1 MGGELGT
8 CTVLASARDPVLG
21 EALSTRMPL
30 AQLGFC
36 HMASRLPCS
45 ASQSATPPAAHA
57 VMMTCTARLACSH
70 SVRPYQGRH
79 GQLPGLST
87 MHHKVL
93 LTRRACTTTSEI
105 TSCSVLLSHLHEVLS
120 ACRAYLRLVLLAE
133 GAGVVIVLQP
143 HAQAAPCTDCFV
155 IAAAY
160 SHNLHATHKLRLTL
174 VMRQKQ

>member
-21 EALSTRMPL
+21 EALSTRTPL

-57 VMMTCTARLACSH
+57 VMMTCTARRACSH
-70 SVRPYQGRH
+70 SVCPYQGRQ

-93 LTRRACTTTSEI
+93 QHAELARLRARGLPAQ
-105 TSCSVLLSHLHEVLS
+105 CSLVIYMKSFLHV
-120 ACRAYLRLVLLAE
+120 
-133 GAGVVIVLQP
+133 GP
-143 HAQAAPCTDCFV
+143 T
-155 IAAAY
+155 
-160 SHNLHATHKLRLTL
+160 
-174 VMRQKQ
+174 

>member
-8 CTVLASARDPVLG
+8 CTALTSARDPVLG
-21 EALSTRMPL
+21 EALSTRTLL

-45 ASQSATPPAAHA
+45 ASQSATPPAVHA
-57 VMMTCTARLACSH
+57 VIMTCTARRACSH
-70 SVRPYQGRH
+70 SMRAYQGRQ

-87 MHHKVL
+87 MHYKAL
-93 LTRRACTTTSEI
+93 LTRRACTAVSKKTP
-105 TSCSVLLSHLHEVLS
+105 CSGLLHHLHEVVS

-133 GAGVVIVLQP
+133 GAGAVIILQP
-143 HAQAAPCTDCFV
+143 HTQAAPCTDCLV

-160 SHNLHATHKLRLTL
+160 SHNLHAMLKLRLTL
-174 VMRQKQ
+174 VMRS